1 MAALISSRLQV
12 TFFNHLNNL
21 LYTQV
26 ISEIGG
32 HILDMWSMD
41 ENKGGKNSHKLVP

>member
-1 MAALISSRLQV
+1 MAALTSSPLQV
-12 TFFNHLNNL
+12 TFINHPKNL
-21 LYTQV
+21 LYIQV

-32 HILDMWSMD
+32 HILDTWSMD